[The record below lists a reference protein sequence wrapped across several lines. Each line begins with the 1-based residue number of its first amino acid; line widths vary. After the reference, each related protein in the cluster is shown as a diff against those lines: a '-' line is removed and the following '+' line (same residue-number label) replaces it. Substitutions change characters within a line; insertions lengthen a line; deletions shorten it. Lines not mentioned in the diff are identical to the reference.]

1 MTHLRRVK
9 VFSIIGAFAA
19 VWNEKNILETKWNY
33 YNRFYPEPT
42 QLQRTLVQEAQIM
55 KDREAAGIPETQ
67 IEDKRFIDPESQQIY
82 SQFYQLPP

>member
-1 MTHLRRVK
+1 MRRVK
-9 VFSIIGAFAA
+9 VFSVIGAFAA
-19 VWNEKNILETKWNY
+19 IWNERAILEKKWTY

-55 KDREAAGIPETQ
+55 RDREAAGIVEEP
-67 IEDKRFIDPESQQIY
+67 IEDKRYIDPESQQMY